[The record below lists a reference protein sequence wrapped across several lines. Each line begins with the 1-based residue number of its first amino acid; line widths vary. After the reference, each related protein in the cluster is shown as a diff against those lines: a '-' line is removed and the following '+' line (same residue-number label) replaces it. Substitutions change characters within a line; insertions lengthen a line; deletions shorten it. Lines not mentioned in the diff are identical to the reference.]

1 MMETTVRVM
10 DGRLDL
16 PRAIVN
22 WIGTAHELGLFL
34 EGDTLILK
42 KMQPARLSE
51 IALRVLEDE
60 MPMDKIVARCI
71 SIAGSA
77 WMRIVIDSS
86 TLISAVLWNGLPPQ
100 FDRVCSTQPGN

>member
-1 MMETTVRVM
+1 VVT
-10 DGRLDL
+10 
-16 PRAIVN
+16 

-60 MPMDKIVARCI
+60 MPMDEIVAEVHQHRRE
-71 SIAGSA
+71 GE
-77 WMRIVIDSS
+77 R
-86 TLISAVLWNGLPPQ
+86 
-100 FDRVCSTQPGN
+100 